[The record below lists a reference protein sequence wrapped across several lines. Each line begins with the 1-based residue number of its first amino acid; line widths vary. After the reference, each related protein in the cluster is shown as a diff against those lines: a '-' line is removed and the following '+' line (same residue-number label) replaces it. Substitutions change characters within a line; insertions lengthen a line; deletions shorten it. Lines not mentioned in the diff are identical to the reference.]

1 MVAGVASALDRERDL
16 RSGSP
21 FPKGSTTSTTQS
33 ALAQD
38 HFCMSLGYIVLAS
51 LIKAFQQHRPGLYG
65 LLQDSGR
72 VNAWSVVGVCSRL
85 CTALKRQKESKMT
98 ITDS

>member
-21 FPKGSTTSTTQS
+21 FPRVLQLQQHNQLLPKTTSACHS
-33 ALAQD
+33 VK
-38 HFCMSLGYIVLAS
+38 VLAS